1 MPYDDS
7 HDSMSVS
14 ASRDDNSNGRG
25 TGPEGNG
32 DGGNSSSGNGNRSSV
47 NFSKTPEKQAIVNP
61 WLLGLPANL
70 AIIEGTWGVT
80 INTTT
85 LTSPLGRLVGLLE
98 SSLPMAGRLSAIGAL
113 FYSKDIGLDTID
125 PNFREHQQQLAKL
138 VSENKQLQ
146 EQTYSFTAL
155 PVDIVTDIPV
165 EDISRQKTVPAKVV
179 VEQSVSPEKNKV
191 APAMTKNPQQV
202 NVVQAKKTGRP
213 GIYSVD
219 IVPGKPALQIGLSD
233 KKPSQSFKAPSYDSV
248 KSEPLLG
255 SPSPNTHDAI
265 VDFGGEHAPV
275 YISISKKL
283 TPAQEKQL
291 IEEAKRREQEYL
303 DTHPIAA
310 AERALIDAKKELD
323 DANNAVK
330 NEQLSLD
337 KLRNS
342 SEGLALKNPVAH
354 PITSSTRGFVSMP
367 IYSGGG
373 ANFTATAE
381 INTVDNLN
389 RLLRDGGNA
398 YVNTVLQWVEVTGPV
413 AGINPDGIEV
423 GNGIRKAFVT
433 EYDKLR
439 QRLLKTQNDI
449 KEAENRLA
457 IALVS
462 KKETEGKVK
471 AAEDKVEEEKDKNK
485 GKIPE
490 IKIEGKVKGQM
501 GERGWTEKDIKDTIA
516 KGPTGK
522 SVDKRKPQNT
532 DDKQGRN
539 DTATVYG
546 KPGEYVVVNDRT
558 GEVVQVSD
566 KKIEGWVDD
575 SRIQWEK
582 K

>member
-1 MPYDDS
+1 MAYDDS

-14 ASRDDNSNGRG
+14 AGRDDNSNGRG

-32 DGGNSSSGNGNRSSV
+32 DGGNSSNGHRSSV
-47 NFSKTPEKQAIVNP
+47 DFSKTPEKQAIVNP

-85 LTSPLGRLVGLLE
+85 LTSPLGRLAGLLE

-113 FYSKDIGLDTID
+113 FYSKEIGLDTID

-146 EQTYSFTAL
+146 EQTYSFTTF
-155 PVDIVTDIPV
+155 PVGIVTDIPV

-179 VEQSVSPEKNKV
+179 VEQIVSPEKNKV

-233 KKPSQSFKAPSYDSV
+233 KKPSPSFKTPSYGSV
-248 KSEPLLG
+248 KPESLLG
-255 SPSPNTHDAI
+255 SPSPDTHDAI
-265 VDFGGEHAPV
+265 VDFGGDHAPI
-275 YISISKKL
+275 YISVSKKL

-303 DTHPIAA
+303 ARHPIAA
-310 AERALIDAKKELD
+310 AERALGDAKKELD

-342 SEGLALKNPVAH
+342 AEGLALKNPVAH
-354 PITSSTRGFVSMP
+354 PITLSSRHSISVPG
-367 IYSGGG
+367 YSGGG
-373 ANFTATAE
+373 VSFDIKET
-381 INTVDNLN
+381 INSLNNLN
-389 RLLRDGGNA
+389 LLLRDGANS
-398 YVNTVLQWVEVTGPV
+398 YVTNVLKFGEVTAPTPEGLK
-413 AGINPDGIEV
+413 V
-423 GNGIRKAFVT
+423 GNGIKNAYIS

-439 QRLLKTQNDI
+439 QRLFNTQNGI
-449 KEAENRLA
+449 KEAEKRIA
-457 IALVS
+457 IALANKK
-462 KKETEGKVK
+462 KKEEKVK
-471 AAEDKVEEEKDKNK
+471 GAEEKVKEEKDKNK
-485 GKIPE
+485 GKTPE
-490 IKIEGKVKGQM
+490 IKIDGKIKGQIDK
-501 GERGWTEKDIKDTIA
+501 RGWTEQEIKDA
-516 KGPTGK
+516 VSKGPKG
-522 SVDKRKPQNT
+522 SSIDKRGPKKTPP
-532 DDKQGRN
+532 DHLGRN
-539 DTATVYG
+539 DPATVYG
-546 KPGEYVVVNDRT
+546 KPGEYVVINDRT
-558 GEVVQVSD
+558 GEVAQVSD
-566 KKIEGWVDD
+566 KTDKGWIDD
-575 SRIQWEK
+575 SRIQWENK
-582 K
+582 